1 MLIGEVIRTAF
12 ASLRSNALRSLL
24 TMLGIIIGVAAVIA
38 MIALG
43 NGAAGAVK
51 DRIARLGTTT
61 LQINPQRVM
70 QGGIGTTATAKLTY
84 DDVKSIEAH
93 ALSVV
98 GVTPQQD
105 RNLQVVWKSKNTNV
119 QVTGTTPNFLDVR
132 GFALGEGAMFTSA
145 DNQGRQRVAVL
156 GADVLPLLDVTDPQ
170 AVIGETIRIS
180 GRQFKVIGVLAR
192 KGTTGFGDND
202 EQILIPFLTGRFGI
216 FGTDRINDI
225 WARVVAPESVTVAMG
240 EIQSALRRSHR
251 LTANRPDD
259 FTIRNQ
265 ADLLSTLSETTATF
279 TTLLAGIAAVSLLV
293 GGIGIMNIMLVSVTE
308 RTREIGIRK
317 ALGATRRNILLQ
329 FLVEA
334 VVLVHRRRPVRH
346 RARRGRVECA
356 VAVVRVADVDRRRR
370 PRHRLRVRRRRRNDL
385 RRVARPPRGRPR
397 PDRSAALRVA
407 LTLPTDADAWSLALH
422 RDDLRLVRA
431 PLSRPHGEFEPR
443 DARRHPHRARGE
455 SRDHVAQVVDAEVQP
470 GPADEEHE
478 RDGRDHHDG
487 TVPVRRRPQLEQHI
501 RKHRKADERP
511 HGVAARIAE
520 RNAVEK
526 AFGADRPRASNHVLE
541 HPVEK
546 GARRRTPRATPRA

>member
-1 MLIGEVIRTAF
+1 MLISEVIRTAF

-51 DRIARLGTTT
+51 DSIARLGTTT

-70 QGGIGTTATAKLTY
+70 QGGIGTSATAKLTY

-105 RNLQVVWKSKNTNV
+105 RDLQVVWKSKNTNV

-132 GFALGEGAMFTSA
+132 GFTLGDGVMFTSG

-156 GADVLPLLDVTDPQ
+156 GADVLPLLDVIDPQ
-170 AVIGETIRIS
+170 TVIGETIRIS

-202 EQILIPFLTGRFGI
+202 QQILIPFLTGRFGI

-240 EIQSALRRSHR
+240 EIHAALRRSHR

-259 FTIRNQ
+259 FSIRNQ

-317 ALGATRRNILLQ
+317 ALGATRKNILLQ

-334 VVLVHRRRPVRH
+334 VVLCIAGGLLGIALGAGASRVLSQSFGWQTSIDVGALVIAFAFAAAIGMIFGVWP
-346 RARRGRVECA
+346 ARRAA
-356 VAVVRVADVDRRRR
+356 VLD
-370 PRHRLRVRRRRRNDL
+370 PIE
-385 RRVARPPRGRPR
+385 
-397 PDRSAALRVA
+397 ALRY
-407 LTLPTDADAWSLALH
+407 
-422 RDDLRLVRA
+422 
-431 PLSRPHGEFEPR
+431 E
-443 DARRHPHRARGE
+443 
-455 SRDHVAQVVDAEVQP
+455 
-470 GPADEEHE
+470 
-478 RDGRDHHDG
+478 
-487 TVPVRRRPQLEQHI
+487 
-501 RKHRKADERP
+501 
-511 HGVAARIAE
+511 
-520 RNAVEK
+520 
-526 AFGADRPRASNHVLE
+526 
-541 HPVEK
+541 
-546 GARRRTPRATPRA
+546 